1 MERILN
7 TCNNFIAYIHIN
19 ILDWISQYINLKD
32 TAEMIT
38 KTTFYILNLVIIW
51 LSPIKGALLFALML
65 VVADTVTGI
74 MKAGKAGGVK
84 SIQSNKA
91 FKLIPKL
98 IFYSIAIIVCQGLNN
113 YVDADIPWVKLALI
127 GIGWIELKSI
137 DENFHELFGYSFLDK
152 ILEALKNFKKIE
164 KR

>member
-1 MERILN
+1 
-7 TCNNFIAYIHIN
+7 
-19 ILDWISQYINLKD
+19 
-32 TAEMIT
+32 MIT

-51 LSPIKGALLFALML
+51 LSPIKGALFFALML
-65 VVADTVTGI
+65 VIADTVTGI
-74 MKAGKAGGVK
+74 MKAGKVGGVK

-113 YVDADIPWVKLALI
+113 YVDPDIPWVKLALI

-137 DENFHELFGYSFLDK
+137 DENFQELFGYSFLDK
-152 ILEALKNFKKIE
+152 IFEALKNFKKIE

>member
-7 TCNNFIAYIHIN
+7 SCVYIISYIHIN

-51 LSPIKGALLFALML
+51 LSPIKGALFFALML
-65 VVADTVTGI
+65 VIADTVTGI
-74 MKAGKAGGVK
+74 MKAGKVGGVK

-113 YVDADIPWVKLALI
+113 YVDPDIPWVKLALI

-137 DENFHELFGYSFLDK
+137 DENFQELFGYSFLDK
-152 ILEALKNFKKIE
+152 IFEALKNFKKIE